1 MYIAYAAWFLFLK
14 GALKQALGGHPKEK
28 VDAQVEDTGR
38 VETVEDKKEQFID
51 DQTGEN
57 VSEDI
62 DSTNNLDLPNNDDA
76 DVSENNDQSQNDIV
90 EADVVESLIEHKPS
104 VMN

>member
-28 VDAQVEDTGR
+28 VDAQVEDTRR
-38 VETVEDKKEQFID
+38 VETVEDKKEQVIN
-51 DQTGEN
+51 DQTGDMAPEG
-57 VSEDI
+57 I
-62 DSTNNLDLPNNDDA
+62 DSTNNLDLPNNEDA

-90 EADVVESLIEHKPS
+90 EADVVESLIELKPS